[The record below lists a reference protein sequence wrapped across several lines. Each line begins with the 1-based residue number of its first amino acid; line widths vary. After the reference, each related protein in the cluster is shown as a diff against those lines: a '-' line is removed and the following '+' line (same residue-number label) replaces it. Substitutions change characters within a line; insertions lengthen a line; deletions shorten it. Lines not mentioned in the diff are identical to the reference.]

1 MAYTP
6 ELTLLKAF
14 LSKELYSKY
23 IHLIDSKHIKN
34 TYKELGYIYEALT
47 SLHEQVPGDV
57 SLSDLKSFFYTLYP
71 ECDASLY
78 NGMFDLVAA
87 DETSD
92 HTLLAVIKEIQ
103 TRKAALKLSEQA
115 FLVHQGK
122 APLDSLNG
130 MMDGFVSNVEPMKK
144 VTLDIEQL
152 LTKRYSSKGIPWR
165 LSCLNRSLGGLR
177 DGDFGFLFARPET
190 GKTTFLA
197 SEVSYKLEYAKA
209 LGRPI
214 DWFNNEEDGDK
225 VMLRIYQSYFGVGVD
240 KLASNFPA
248 YRKAFQA
255 EFEGVLNM
263 YDEGNMH
270 RKDIERIIEK
280 DNPCIVLYDQL
291 PKIKGFNAD
300 RKDLELGAIFQWAR
314 ELAKGKHAGIAV
326 SQADGTAEGVRYLT
340 MDHVANAKTAV
351 QAEADWILG
360 IGKTH
365 DQAFQM
371 VRYLNISKNKLTGD
385 EETIEELRHGSFE
398 TIIRPDI
405 ARYDDVVTY
414 S

>member
-6 ELTLLKAF
+6 ELTLVKAF
-14 LSKELYSKY
+14 LSKDIYNIY
-23 IHLIDSKHIKN
+23 NHLIDIKYIKN
-34 TYKELGYIYEALT
+34 TYKELGYIYEALA
-47 SLHEQVPGDV
+47 SLHEQVATNL
-57 SLSDLKSFFYTLYP
+57 SLSDLRSFFFTLYP
-71 ECDASLY
+71 ECDKELY
-78 NGMFDLVAA
+78 SGLFDTIAE

-92 HTLLAVIKEIQ
+92 DTLTAMIKEIQ
-103 TRKAALKLSEQA
+103 IRKAALKLSEQA

-122 APLDSLNG
+122 APPDSLTG
-130 MMDGFVSNVEPMKK
+130 MMDGFTSDKETMKR

-152 LTKRYSSKGIPWR
+152 LNKRYSTKGIPWR
-165 LSCLNRSLGGLR
+165 LNCLNRSLGGLR

-197 SEVSYKLEYAKA
+197 SEVSHMLPYAKEM
-209 LGRPI
+209 GRSI

-225 VMLRIYQSYFGVGVD
+225 VMLRIYQAYFGVGID

-255 EFEGVLNM
+255 EFDGVLNM

-270 RKDIERIIEK
+270 RKDIERLIVK

-314 ELAKGKHAGIAV
+314 ELAKGNHAGIAV

-365 DQAFQM
+365 DQNLEM

-385 EETIEELRHGSFE
+385 DQTIEELRHGSFE

-414 S
+414 A